1 MEIVKRVI
9 KLCEDNNVSG
19 VELGRK
25 LGLKKSPITDWKNQ
39 KSKPTLEQIIA
50 ICDIFAITSD
60 YLLFGKTSDS
70 ILKTKNSECIFEN
83 NFDNQISVDEHNLL
97 QTYRDIDDIG
107 KNQVQDYLKE
117 IWAEHR
123 IPKNKL
129 SGSLI
134 ENTSNT
140 TA

>member
-9 KLCEDNNVSG
+9 KLCEENNISG
-19 VELGRK
+19 VELGK
-25 LGLKKSPITDWKNQ
+25 MLGLKKSPMTDWKNQ

-60 YLLFGKTSDS
+60 YLIFGKTSDT
-70 ILKTKNSECIFEN
+70 ILKTESFECVFEN
-83 NFDNQISVDEHNLL
+83 NFNNQISVDEHNLL
-97 QTYRDIDDIG
+97 QTYRNIDNIG

-117 IWAEHR
+117 IWVEHR

-129 SGSLI
+129 SNSE
-134 ENTSNT
+134 ENLNDT

>member
-83 NFDNQISVDEHNLL
+83 NFDQISVDEHNLL

>member
-9 KLCEDNNVSG
+9 KLCEENNISG
-19 VELGRK
+19 VELGK
-25 LGLKKSPITDWKNQ
+25 MLGLKKSPMTDWKNQ

-60 YLLFGKTSDS
+60 YLIFGKTSDT
-70 ILKTKNSECIFEN
+70 ILKTESFECVFEN
-83 NFDNQISVDEHNLL
+83 NFNNQISVDEHNLL
-97 QTYRDIDDIG
+97 QTYRNIDNIG

-117 IWAEHR
+117 IWVEHR

-129 SGSLI
+129 SHSE
-134 ENTSNT
+134 ENLNDT